1 MNFNQVKRFFLLESF
16 RETLSENDLVS
27 HQRFRLFKITTLF
40 SFIAYLA
47 LLYQASILLTGA
59 FLIKGLIS
67 FLFILLFANYFGLL
81 IHKKQR
87 FAYMS
92 LVLLLFTLLHLVT
105 YYQGGVRNSGMF
117 YLAGLI
123 LAGYMLIGNKGGKIL
138 ALLSIIHIVYFFI
151 VNQYTNWTSYDL
163 IGTEPQLID
172 LDFLMTGV
180 VAVLVLTSQSDYI
193 EKSKNEI
200 IQDIISK
207 KNELSVKNVELKKLS
222 MVASK
227 TNNGVIITDNK
238 GIVEWVNDGFT
249 RLMGYSFDEIV
260 GKDPNEVITTDE
272 VSRETENQL
281 RQKLLTKESC
291 TEELLQYQKNGQK
304 VWIQVN
310 VTPILDKDNNIVKY
324 ILIESDVTERKS
336 AEEKMEEYLRNL
348 EKTNKELDKFAYIVS
363 HDLKA
368 PLRAIGNLTGWIE
381 EDIGA
386 TLPPA
391 SVQNFNIIKGRVI
404 RMEALINGILDYS
417 KAGKNK
423 GQYVSFDSRNLLKE
437 TFDLIG
443 PPDNCKIEV
452 NHNLP
457 VLHTDK
463 IKLQQVFMNLVNNAI
478 KYNDKGE
485 IKIQVSAEEEKNFWH
500 FRVTDNGPGIEKQFH
515 DKIFVIFQTLNA
527 RDEVEST
534 GVGLAIVK
542 KIIEEQ
548 GGQIWLESEKGVG
561 ATFHFT
567 WAKSNNKNAEDIS
580 KSEFI
585 PV

>member
-1 MNFNQVKRFFLLESF
+1 MNFKSLKRIVFLESF
-16 RETLSENDLVS
+16 RETLSDNDLVS

-40 SFIAYLA
+40 SLIAYIA
-47 LLYQASILLTGA
+47 LFYQIVTTLLGGFIIKSI
-59 FLIKGLIS
+59 IS
-67 FLFILLFANYFGLL
+67 FLFFLLFVNYFGLL
-81 IHKKQR
+81 FHKKQR
-87 FAYMS
+87 FAYLS
-92 LVLLLFTLLHLVT
+92 LVLLLFTLLHVVT

-123 LAGYMLIGNKGGKIL
+123 LAAYMLIGNKGGKIL
-138 ALLSIIHIVYFFI
+138 AALSIIHIVYFFI
-151 VNQYTNWTSYDL
+151 IDQYSDWSTYEL
-163 IGTEPQLID
+163 IGNEDQLID

-207 KNELSVKNVELKKLS
+207 KNELGIKNIELKKLS

-227 TNNGVIITDNK
+227 TNNGVVITDSK
-238 GIVEWVNDGFT
+238 GIAEWVNDGFT
-249 RLMGYSFDEIV
+249 RLMGYAFVEVVGKNPDEIIV
-260 GKDPNEVITTDE
+260 MDE
-272 VSRETENQL
+272 ISHEAASRLKN
-281 RQKLLTKESC
+281 KLLTKESC
-291 TEELLQYQKNGQK
+291 TEELLKYTKDGK
-304 VWIQVN
+304 KIWVQVN
-310 VTPILDKDNNIVKY
+310 STPILDNENNIVKY

-336 AEEKMEEYLRNL
+336 AEEKMEEYLVNL

-386 TLPPA
+386 TLPPD
-391 SVQNFNIIKGRVI
+391 SVKNFNIIKGRVV

-417 KAGKNK
+417 KAGRNK
-423 GQYVSFDSRNLLKE
+423 GEFVSFDSRQLLKE

-443 PPDNCKIEV
+443 PPDNCTIEV

-457 VLHTDK
+457 ILNTDK

-478 KYNDKGE
+478 KYSDKKE
-485 IKIQVSAEEEKNFWH
+485 IKIRVNVEEEKNFWH
-500 FRVTDNGPGIEKQFH
+500 FKVTDNGPGIEKQFH

-527 RDEVEST
+527 RDELEST

-542 KIIEEQ
+542 KIIEDQ
-548 GGQIWLESEKGVG
+548 GGQIWVESEKGQG

-567 WAKSNNKNAEDIS
+567 WAKSNNKNSEDIN
-580 KSEFI
+580 KAEFV

>member
-1 MNFNQVKRFFLLESF
+1 MKFNSFKRILLLEPF
-16 RETLSENDLVS
+16 GETLTENDLVS
-27 HQRFRLFKITTLF
+27 KQRFRLFKITTIF
-40 SFIAYLA
+40 SFIVFLA
-47 LLYQASILLTGA
+47 LIFQIFILLSGSY
-59 FLIKGLIS
+59 FVKGLIS
-67 FLFILLFANYFGLL
+67 FLFILLFVNYFGLSY
-81 IHKKQR
+81 HKKQR

-92 LVLLLFTLLHLVT
+92 LVLLLFTLLHILT
-105 YYQGGVRNSGMF
+105 YYAGGVRNSGMF
-117 YLAGLI
+117 YLSGLI
-123 LAGYMLIGNKGGKIL
+123 LAAYMLIGNKGGKIL
-138 ALLSIIHIVYFFI
+138 GALSTIHIVYFYLI
-151 VNQYTNWTSYDL
+151 DQYTNWSSYDL
-163 IGTEPQLID
+163 IGLEPQLID

-180 VAVLVLTSQSDYI
+180 IAVLVLTSQSDYI

-207 KNELSVKNVELKKLS
+207 KNELAGKNVELKKLS

-249 RLMGYSFDEIV
+249 RLMGYTFEEIV
-260 GKDPNEVITTDE
+260 GKNPDEIIATDE
-272 VSRETENQL
+272 ISRETENQL
-281 RQKLLTKESC
+281 KQKLLTKESC
-291 TEELLQYQKNGQK
+291 TGELLQYQKDGK
-304 VWIQVN
+304 KIWIQVS
-310 VTPILDKDNNIVKY
+310 VTPILDNEGNIVKY
-324 ILIESDVTERKS
+324 ILIESDVTERKT
-336 AEEKMEEYLRNL
+336 AEEKIEEYLRNL

-381 EDIGA
+381 EDMGP

-391 SVQNFNIIKGRVI
+391 SAKNFDIIKGRVV

-423 GQYVSFDSRNLLKE
+423 GKYVSFDTRTLLKE
-437 TFDLIG
+437 TYDLIG

-452 NHNLP
+452 SHNLP
-457 VLHTDK
+457 ILHTDK
-463 IKLQQVFMNLVNNAI
+463 IKLQQIFMNLVNNAI
-478 KYNDKGE
+478 KYSDKSE

-542 KIIEEQ
+542 KIIEDQ
-548 GGQIWLESEKGVG
+548 GGQIWVESEKGQG
-561 ATFHFT
+561 STFHFT
-567 WAKSNNKNAEDIS
+567 WAKANNKSSEDIT
-580 KSEFI
+580 KAEFV